1 MSSLFSDR
9 DLGAPKKGRADLPM
23 LKGTPK
29 QVPWATAVRAA
40 KLQDCDTL
48 LRQWRLLIERHK
60 DAGRSEA
67 VERER
72 AGYAAALDRLGA
84 MERQVTCRWWLDRRE
99 NTAEELLTGGDA
111 KPGSG
116 E

>member
-9 DLGAPKKGRADLPM
+9 ELGAPAESRPDLPP

-29 QVPWATAVRAA
+29 QVPWASAVRAG
-40 KLQDCDTL
+40 KLRDCETL
-48 LRQWRLLIERHK
+48 LRQWRLLIERHQ
-60 DAGRSEA
+60 DAGRAEA
-67 VERER
+67 AERER
-72 AGYAAALDRLGA
+72 AGYSLALERLGA
-84 MERQVTCRWWLDRRE
+84 LERQVTCRYWLARRD
-99 NTAEELLTGGDA
+99 NSAEELLLGGDA